1 MPIYHARMR
10 MARGTGREIYKE
22 MGLTNQAIVEHKKQ
36 FFIYFWEKM
45 EKMVLKNK
53 YQFSCTS
60 AIGWAFRI
68 ALQDPALYLDLYRE
82 AGFCLYRLN
91 TAFSLRVGNDFFGIF
106 VDLCQLKVV
115 VLVWYGTT
123 TGTVISITKAE
134 NGRKVGLLWGA

>member
-53 YQFSCTS
+53 HYSLVV
-60 AIGWAFRI
+60 R
-68 ALQDPALYLDLYRE
+68 LLL
-82 AGFCLYRLN
+82 AGP
-91 TAFSLRVGNDFFGIF
+91 S
-106 VDLCQLKVV
+106 
-115 VLVWYGTT
+115 
-123 TGTVISITKAE
+123 
-134 NGRKVGLLWGA
+134 